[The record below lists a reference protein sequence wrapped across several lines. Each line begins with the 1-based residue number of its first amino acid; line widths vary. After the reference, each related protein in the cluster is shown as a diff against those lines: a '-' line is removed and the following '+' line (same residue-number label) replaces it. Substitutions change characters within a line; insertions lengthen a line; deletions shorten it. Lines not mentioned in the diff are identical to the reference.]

1 MKVKTYLPQ
10 RLKTALDN
18 EPPHLIASY
27 LADRYR
33 RDHIELLR
41 LRLRITSPLPQID
54 LERLEHVSTSDG
66 IENELDT
73 NIDDIR

>member
-1 MKVKTYLPQ
+1 LKVKTYLPQ

-27 LADRYR
+27 LANRYR

-54 LERLEHVSTSDG
+54 LERLELVTSG
-66 IENELDT
+66 NAIKNELDS